1 MEAIGKLLERA
12 LSHYE
17 KKEYGEAEKAA
28 DELITSHPDFHRGQF
43 LKAVILEETGRASE
57 AEKHYDKAGNRFT
70 LWYRLAMQLQSID
83 PQRSLQYYERVS
95 SMDPQNNMIWFSLGT
110 LYEQMGRTDDA
121 RRCFRNLSPAK
132 EIVSRIFIPLG
143 FMILLISGA
152 VMMIRHGDK
161 GLPAVIIA
169 SAVFCLFWL
178 KRDGGRAVQMVMKWK
193 KYK

>member
-1 MEAIGKLLERA
+1 VEAIGKLLERT

-17 KKEYGEAEKAA
+17 KKEYGEAEKAV
-28 DELITSHPDFHRGQF
+28 DDLIASHPDFHRGQF

-70 LWYRLAMQLQSID
+70 LWYRLAMQLQNID
-83 PQRSLQYYERVS
+83 SQRSLLYFERVS

-110 LYEQMGRTDDA
+110 LYEKMGRTEDA

-132 EIVSRIFIPLG
+132 EVVSRIFIPLG
-143 FMILLISGA
+143 FMIFLISGA

-161 GLPAVIIA
+161 GLPAVVIA